1 MSENG
6 EGGEAPP
13 VEEVVYPDPKVILT
27 DEIIKKGLQ

>member
-13 VEEVVYPDPKVILT
+13 EEVTYPDPKVILT
-27 DEIIKKGLQ
+27 QEVL